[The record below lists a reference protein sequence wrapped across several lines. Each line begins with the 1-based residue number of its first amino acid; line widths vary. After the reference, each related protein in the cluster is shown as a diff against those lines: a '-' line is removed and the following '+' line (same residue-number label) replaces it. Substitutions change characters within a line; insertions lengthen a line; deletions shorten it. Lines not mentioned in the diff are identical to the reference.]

1 MPYKFNPFTNTLDYY
16 SSGSSSEILT
26 LVEQGVEPA
35 DPAEGGSILW
45 RATNGDIMAKSTE
58 SGVTKT
64 ATLFPYS
71 ILS

>member
-16 SSGSSSEILT
+16 SSGSSSDVT
-26 LVEQGVEPA
+26 LVEKAEPA
-35 DPAEGGSILW
+35 DPAEGSAILW

-64 ATLFPYS
+64 ATIFPYS

>member
-16 SSGSSSEILT
+16 SSGSSSGDLT
-26 LVEQGVEPA
+26 LIEKAEPA

-58 SGVTKT
+58 GGVTKT
-64 ATLFPYS
+64 ATIFPYS

>member
-1 MPYKFNPFTNTLDYY
+1 MPYKFNPFTCNFDFYE
-16 SSGSSSEILT
+16 SGSSSGT
-26 LVEQGVEPA
+26 LVLTEQAEPA
-35 DPAEGGSILW
+35 DPSDGGAILW

-64 ATLFPYS
+64 ATIFPYS